1 MTKPSPP
8 SSENPQPAR
17 STLQGWR
24 TWAALATA
32 LAAIYSATGLLRDPQ
47 TPGPGTQR
55 QDIHYDAWS
64 TGVTSVLYDREG
76 NVEYT
81 LEADRQVHYLNDTT
95 ELVNPSLQLQQDHG
109 SNWNITARSGRIHGA
124 AQGGR
129 IERLD
134 LSDQVVVDQVS
145 LNGEQMRLNT
155 AFLSIYPTSET
166 MDTDQ
171 EVTLT
176 SDYLRQTAVGM
187 RGNLNQ
193 DTLTFLSQ
201 VRGNYDN
208 PAQQP

>member
-1 MTKPSPP
+1 MTTPLPP
-8 SSENPQPAR
+8 SSDTQSPSR
-17 STLQGWR
+17 TLGGWR
-24 TWAALATA
+24 TWAALAAA
-32 LAAIYSATGLLRDPQ
+32 LAAIYSATGLLRE
-47 TPGPGTQR
+47 TQAPDSQMQR
-55 QDIHYDAWS
+55 ADISYDAWS
-64 TGVTSVLYDREG
+64 MGVTSVLYDSEG
-76 NVEYT
+76 KVEYT

-95 ELVNPSLQLQQDHG
+95 ELVNPRLQMSQDNG

-134 LSDQVVVDQVS
+134 LSDQVVVDQALLS
-145 LNGEQMRLNT
+145 GEQVRLNT

-166 MDTDQ
+166 MNTDQ

-187 RGNLNQ
+187 HGNLNQ
-193 DTLTFLSQ
+193 NTLTFLSQ

-208 PAQQP
+208 PAPQP